1 MCFPNILHKK
11 GQSLPERVINS
22 GKDSVANLF
31 NGFNNV
37 VLDFIHILGM
47 GSLYPSSLMK
57 PHKKKSSGDRSG
69 DLGAMAVGSGL

>member
-31 NGFNNV
+31 KGFDTA

-47 GSLYPSSLMK
+47 DSLYTSSLMK
-57 PHKKKSSGDRSG
+57 PQKKKSSGVRSG
-69 DLGAMAVGSGL
+69 DLGGHDSRL